1 MLVSV
6 IIPYKNEPYLNR
18 LINEINNSLTC
29 SHEILVQ
36 TEPGLANAVICGIK
50 KAKGQILVVLDGDG
64 SHNPRNLNKMV
75 NLVPTYPVVVGSRY
89 INGGVTNDSH
99 IRQFISRLF
108 CRIARLVLKL
118 EIEDPMSGF
127 VAFNRQVLKR
137 VHLEPFGYKFLLEL
151 LVKSNGCFKVLEWPI
166 IFEARKMGSSK
177 TGIRVG
183 ISTIA
188 FILLLRLRKTIHNY

>member
-18 LINEINNSLTC
+18 LINEINSSLTC

-36 TEPGLANAVICGIK
+36 TEPGLANAVFCGIK

-64 SHNPRNLNKMV
+64 SHNPRILNKMV
-75 NLVPTYPVVVGSRY
+75 NLVRTYPVVVGSRY

-99 IRQFISRLF
+99 VRQFISRLF

-151 LVKSNGCFKVLEWPI
+151 IVKSNGFFKVLELPI
-166 IFEARKMGSSK
+166 IFETRKMGNSK

-183 ISTIA
+183 MSTIA